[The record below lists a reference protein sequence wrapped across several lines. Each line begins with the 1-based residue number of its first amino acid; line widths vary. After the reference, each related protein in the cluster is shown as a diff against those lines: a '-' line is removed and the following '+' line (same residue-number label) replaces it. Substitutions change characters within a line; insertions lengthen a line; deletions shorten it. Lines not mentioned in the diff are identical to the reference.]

1 MSDNTFAQRIGKRIH
16 SRFMEKNF
24 FLEIEGADYRQHK
37 RELF

>member
-1 MSDNTFAQRIGKRIH
+1 MNHNTFAKRIGMGIH

-24 FLEIEGADYRQHK
+24 FLEIEGEDYRQQK